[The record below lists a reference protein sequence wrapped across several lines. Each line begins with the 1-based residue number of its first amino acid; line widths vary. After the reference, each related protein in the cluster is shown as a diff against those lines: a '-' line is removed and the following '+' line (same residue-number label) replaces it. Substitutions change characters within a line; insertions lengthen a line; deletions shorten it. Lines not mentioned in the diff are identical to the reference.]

1 MTNTLNTINLNT
13 YAPVTTNLVGKIEY
27 LHRGEVF
34 DHTDYEDAETLI
46 QDIMDE
52 LQWDVPIA
60 VTLYCDDDGN
70 LPVNLEE
77 IECLIQEVKIE
88 DPVKVVRI

>member
-1 MTNTLNTINLNT
+1 MTNTINTINQNT
-13 YAPVTTNLVGKIEY
+13 YAPVTINLVGRIDY
-27 LHRGEVF
+27 LNID
-34 DHTDYEDAETLI
+34 DHTEYDDVETLI